1 MSLITI
7 LFALLIERMTI
18 FVRPMRQH
26 FWFEAYA
33 EKLAKFLGNN
43 GYLTVLISVIPLLAV
58 LVFVQDLFHHF
69 LYGGVYAA
77 INLLVLLYCLGDA
90 HLREQIEECY
100 KLYSHDQSGQ
110 ALESLQKNFAMSD
123 VKEVDLSVLMK
134 AFYKASL
141 QRIFTVIFW
150 FVIFGAPGCLAYR
163 LIQRLSANL
172 HDRDSSIGKA
182 ATLFTLAL
190 DWIPARLLAFSFCL
204 VGHFGDIF
212 TQWCASFKA
221 KLSDAYEVL
230 FHCGHVA
237 LKASDDPD
245 PEVVAAQ
252 FDEAYAL
259 VNRSLFVWLVVF
271 ALIMLF

>member
-7 LFALLIERMTI
+7 LLALLIERMTI
-18 FVRPMRQH
+18 FIRPMRQH

-33 EKLAKFLGNN
+33 EKLAKFLGKN
-43 GYLTVLISVIPLLAV
+43 GYLTVLFSVIPILIV
-58 LVFVQDLFHHF
+58 LVIVQDLFHHF
-69 LYGGVYAA
+69 LYGGVYAV

-100 KLYSHDQSGQ
+100 KLHSHDQPEQ
-110 ALESLQKNFAMSD
+110 ALESLQKNFAMWD
-123 VKEVDLSVLMK
+123 VKEIDLSVLMQ

-163 LIQRLSANL
+163 LIQRLSANM
-172 HDRDSSIGKA
+172 HDHDSSISKV
-182 ATLFTLAL
+182 ATLFTLIL
-190 DWIPARLLAFSFCL
+190 DWIPSRLLAFSFCL

-212 TQWCASFKA
+212 TEWCASFKG
-221 KLSDAYEVL
+221 KLSDAYQVL
-230 FHCGHVA
+230 FRCGHVA

-245 PEVVAAQ
+245 PAAVTAH

>member
-1 MSLITI
+1 MSLIAI
-7 LFALLIERMTI
+7 LLALLIERMTV
-18 FVRPMRQH
+18 FVRPVRQH
-26 FWFEAYA
+26 FWFESYA
-33 EKLAKFLGNN
+33 QKLAKFFGDN
-43 GYLTVLISVIPLLAV
+43 GYLAVCVSVISVLVVLL
-58 LVFVQDLFHHF
+58 LVQDVTHHL

-90 HLREQIEECY
+90 HFREQIEECY
-100 KLYSHDQSGQ
+100 KLHSHDQSEQ
-110 ALESLQKNFAMSD
+110 AREYLQKHFSIWD
-123 VKEVDLSVLMK
+123 VKEIDLSVLMQ

-150 FVIFGAPGCLAYR
+150 FVVFGAPGCLAYR
-163 LIQRLSANL
+163 LIQRLSVNL
-172 HDRDSSIGKA
+172 REHDSSVSKV

-212 TQWCASFKA
+212 AQWCASLKG
-221 KLSDAYEVL
+221 KLSDAYLVL
-230 FHCGHVA
+230 FRCGHIA
-237 LKASDDPD
+237 LKVSEDP
-245 PEVVAAQ
+245 ALATAQ

-259 VNRSLFVWLVVF
+259 VNRSLFVWLVVL